1 LRENHLILGVV
12 GNRPALVHRGK
23 RAEAVMLAWPAG
35 VSF

>member
-1 LRENHLILGVV
+1 MTDSRLYDQ
-12 GNRPALVHRGK
+12 PQVHRK